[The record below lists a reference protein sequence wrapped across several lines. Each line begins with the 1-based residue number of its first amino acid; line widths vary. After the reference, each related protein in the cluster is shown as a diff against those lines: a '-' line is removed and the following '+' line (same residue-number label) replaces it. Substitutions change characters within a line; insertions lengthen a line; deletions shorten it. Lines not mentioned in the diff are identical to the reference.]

1 LYCAGLLHCIKSL
14 SVDTIIRFRT
24 IRRSGLISS
33 EHLSALVTLFNGGT
47 SFGEDINY
55 DPEFELVKAEILKLG
70 GLDYDLIEMK
80 SLALLSGKSKDIRL
94 FLFLG
99 MCYMR
104 KNEWES
110 FCDCFDA
117 LCQLIEK
124 DYNAIFPQR
133 PRAKQLAFG
142 WLGEDRF
149 LDLIDKSVPSPDAHE
164 SFKRLVDSLGKLKV
178 KLDIEFPN
186 GSPFP
191 ARLYQSAQKWVK
203 ATEPK
208 KEAPPPPPPAQQQ
221 QTTTSQTAGTVAS
234 QTTPVASPS
243 GSGAA
248 GAGSSAPTGPME
260 NVKDALE
267 LVRKAAIFLIEKE
280 PLKPAGYRLMR
291 SVRWDSIENAP
302 AVTEG
307 NLTRLDPLPEE
318 RRNFLQGLLGK
329 GDFKVAFETV
339 EKTFSSGVTLYWLDL
354 QRIAATAA
362 KQLGP
367 TYDAVRNAIQL
378 ETALFVKRVPKI
390 LTLAYSDG
398 TPFCD
403 PATLDWINSDVVA
416 MLSSGKGGGGSVN
429 DSVEADKRA
438 ANDLASG
445 NKVDDAVDLLMSKIN
460 ESGSERDNFRRRVV
474 IASIMISSKRP
485 DIAIYIL
492 ENLVEII
499 DRNNLVT
506 WEPSLAAEALNYL
519 VRAYNALLTAGK
531 DKDKEKD
538 SATNFDR
545 IIEKRDAAMKRLSFA
560 DPKIALSLIHI

>member
-1 LYCAGLLHCIKSL
+1 
-14 SVDTIIRFRT
+14 
-24 IRRSGLISS
+24 
-33 EHLSALVTLFNGGT
+33 
-47 SFGEDINY
+47 
-55 DPEFELVKAEILKLG
+55 
-70 GLDYDLIEMK
+70 
-80 SLALLSGKSKDIRL
+80 
-94 FLFLG
+94 
-99 MCYMR
+99 
-104 KNEWES
+104 
-110 FCDCFDA
+110 
-117 LCQLIEK
+117 
-124 DYNAIFPQR
+124 
-133 PRAKQLAFG
+133 
-142 WLGEDRF
+142 
-149 LDLIDKSVPSPDAHE
+149 
-164 SFKRLVDSLGKLKV
+164 
-178 KLDIEFPN
+178 
-186 GSPFP
+186 
-191 ARLYQSAQKWVK
+191 LYQSAQKWVK

-208 KEAPPPPPPAQQQ
+208 KEAPPPTPPAQQQ
-221 QTTTSQTAGTVAS
+221 SQSATSQTQNPAAA
-234 QTTPVASPS
+234 QNAPIAASPV
-243 GSGAA
+243 GGAA
-248 GAGSSAPTGPME
+248 GAGIAAPAGPME

-267 LVRKAAIFLIEKE
+267 LVRKAAILLIEKE

-291 SVRWDSIENAP
+291 SVRWDGIENAP
-302 AVTEG
+302 AVTES

-339 EKTFSSGVTLYWLDL
+339 EKAFSSGVTLYWLDL

-403 PATLDWINSDVVA
+403 PATLDWINSDVAA
-416 MLSSGKGGGGSVN
+416 MLSSGKGGGGSVT

-519 VRAYNALLTAGK
+519 VRAYNMLLTAGK
-531 DKDKEKD
+531 DRDKDNE
-538 SATNFDR
+538 ATTNLNR

-560 DPKIALSLIHI
+560 DPKIAFSN

>member
-1 LYCAGLLHCIKSL
+1 
-14 SVDTIIRFRT
+14 
-24 IRRSGLISS
+24 
-33 EHLSALVTLFNGGT
+33 
-47 SFGEDINY
+47 
-55 DPEFELVKAEILKLG
+55 
-70 GLDYDLIEMK
+70 
-80 SLALLSGKSKDIRL
+80 
-94 FLFLG
+94 
-99 MCYMR
+99 MR
-104 KNEWES
+104 KNAWES

-117 LCQLIEK
+117 LGQLIEK

-133 PRAKQLAFG
+133 PRAKQLAIG

-178 KLDIEFPN
+178 KLDVEFPN

-191 ARLYQSAQKWVK
+191 ARLYQSSQKWVK

-208 KEAPPPPPPAQQQ
+208 KEVPPPPAGQQQ
-221 QTTTSQTAGTVAS
+221 STASQTQGATTSQAAQVTSSSGGSPGTGAS
-234 QTTPVASPS
+234 AS
-243 GSGAA
+243 
-248 GAGSSAPTGPME
+248 TGPME

-280 PLKPAGYRLMR
+280 PLKPGGYRLMR
-291 SVRWDSIENAP
+291 SVRWDGIENAP
-302 AVTEG
+302 VVTEG

-318 RRNFLQGLLGK
+318 RRVFLQGLLGK

-339 EKTFSSGVTLYWLDL
+339 EKAFSSGVTLYWLDL

-367 TYDAVRNAIQL
+367 TYDTVRNAIQL

-403 PATLDWINSDVVA
+403 PATLDWINSDVAA
-416 MLSSGKGGGGSVN
+416 MLSSGKGGSGNAN
-429 DSVEADKRA
+429 DAVEADKRA

-445 NKVDDAVDLLMSKIN
+445 NKIDDAVDLLMSKIN

-499 DRNNLVT
+499 DRNNLVA

-519 VRAYNALLTAGK
+519 VRAYNMLITSGK
-531 DKDKEKD
+531 DKDREKD
-538 SATNFDR
+538 SSTNFDR
-545 IIEKRDAAMKRLSFA
+545 LIEKRDAAMKRLSFA
-560 DPKIALSLIHI
+560 DPKIAFSN

>member
-1 LYCAGLLHCIKSL
+1 M
-14 SVDTIIRFRT
+14 
-24 IRRSGLISS
+24 GLISS
-33 EHLSALVTLFNGGT
+33 GHLSALLTLLNGGT

-70 GLDYDLIEMK
+70 GLDYDLIEQK

-104 KNEWES
+104 RNEWES

-117 LCQLIEK
+117 LGQLIEK
-124 DYNAIFPQR
+124 DYNALFPQR

-164 SFKRLVDSLGKLKV
+164 SFKRLVDSLAKLKV

-208 KEAPPPPPPAQQQ
+208 KEAPPPPAPVQQQ
-221 QTTTSQTAGTVAS
+221 ATVSQPQATPLS
-234 QTTPVASPS
+234 QTT
-243 GSGAA
+243 SGAPVTATGTA
-248 GAGSSAPTGPME
+248 GAGNAAPAGPME

-291 SVRWDSIENAP
+291 SVRWDAIENAP
-302 AVTEG
+302 VVTEG

-339 EKTFSSGVTLYWLDL
+339 EKAFSSGVTLYWLDL
-354 QRIAATAA
+354 QRIATTAA

-403 PATLDWINSDVVA
+403 PATLDWINSDVAA
-416 MLSSGKGGGGSVN
+416 MLSSGKGGGGNVN
-429 DSVEADKRA
+429 DEVEADKRA

-445 NKVDDAVDLLMSKIN
+445 NKVDDAIDLLMSKIN

-499 DRNNLVT
+499 DKNNLVT

-519 VRAYNALLTAGK
+519 VRAYNALLLAGK

-538 SATNFDR
+538 TAANLDR
-545 IIEKRDAAMKRLSFA
+545 IVEKRDAAMKRLSFA
-560 DPKIALSLIHI
+560 DPKIAFSN

>member
-1 LYCAGLLHCIKSL
+1 
-14 SVDTIIRFRT
+14 
-24 IRRSGLISS
+24 
-33 EHLSALVTLFNGGT
+33 
-47 SFGEDINY
+47 
-55 DPEFELVKAEILKLG
+55 
-70 GLDYDLIEMK
+70 
-80 SLALLSGKSKDIRL
+80 
-94 FLFLG
+94 

-104 KNEWES
+104 KNEWDS

-117 LCQLIEK
+117 LGQLVEK

-149 LDLIDKSVPSPDAHE
+149 LDLIDKSVASPDAHE
-164 SFKRLVDSLGKLKV
+164 SYKRLVDCLGKLKV
-178 KLDIEFPN
+178 KLDVEFPN

-191 ARLYQSAQKWVK
+191 ARLYQAAQKWVK

-208 KEAPPPPPPAQQQ
+208 KEAPPPPPVQQ
-221 QTTTSQTAGTVAS
+221 QTTGPQTQSTPSSQAA
-234 QTTPVASPS
+234 PVATSS
-243 GSGAA
+243 AGGSA
-248 GAGSSAPTGPME
+248 GAGVSASAGPME

-302 AVTEG
+302 VVTEG

-339 EKTFSSGVTLYWLDL
+339 EKAFSSGVTLYWLDL

-367 TYDAVRNAIQL
+367 SYDAVRNAILL
-378 ETALFVKRVPKI
+378 ETAIFVKRVPKI
-390 LTLAYSDG
+390 CTLAYSDG

-403 PATLDWINSDVVA
+403 PATLDWINSDVAA
-416 MLSSGKGGGGSVN
+416 MLSSGKGGGGGNVN
-429 DSVEADKRA
+429 DVVEADRRA

-499 DRNNLVT
+499 DRNNLVN

-519 VRAYNALLTAGK
+519 VRAYTMLLTSGK
-531 DKDKEKD
+531 DKDTEKD
-538 SATNFDR
+538 SAVNLNR

-560 DPKIALSLIHI
+560 DPKIAFSN

>member
-1 LYCAGLLHCIKSL
+1 
-14 SVDTIIRFRT
+14 
-24 IRRSGLISS
+24 
-33 EHLSALVTLFNGGT
+33 
-47 SFGEDINY
+47 
-55 DPEFELVKAEILKLG
+55 LVKAEILKLG
-70 GLDYDLIEMK
+70 GLDYDLIGQK
-80 SLALLSGKSKDIRL
+80 SLALLSEKSKDIRL
-94 FLFLG
+94 FLFLC

-117 LCQLIEK
+117 LGQLIEK

-142 WLGEDRF
+142 WLGEDKF

-164 SFKRLVDSLGKLKV
+164 SFKRLVDSLGKLKI
-178 KLDIEFPN
+178 KLDVEFPN

-191 ARLYQSAQKWVK
+191 ARLYQAAQKWVK
-203 ATEPK
+203 TTEPK
-208 KEAPPPPPPAQQQ
+208 KEAPPPPPVQQQ
-221 QTTTSQTAGTVAS
+221 STTSQTQGTTTQAS
-234 QTTPVASPS
+234 SAAPS
-243 GSGAA
+243 TG
-248 GAGSSAPTGPME
+248 GSSGVGGSAPAGPME

-267 LVRKAAIFLIEKE
+267 LVRKAAFFLIEKE

-291 SVRWDSIENAP
+291 SVRWDGIENAP

-307 NLTRLDPLPEE
+307 NLTRIDPLPEE

-329 GDFKVAFETV
+329 GDFKVAFDTV
-339 EKTFSSGVTLYWLDL
+339 EKAFSSGVTLYWLDL

-367 TYDAVRNAIQL
+367 TYDNVRNAIQL
-378 ETALFVKRVPKI
+378 ETAIFVKRVPKI

-403 PATLDWINSDVVA
+403 PATLDWINSDVAA
-416 MLSSGKGGGGSVN
+416 MLSSGKGGGGNAN
-429 DSVEADKRA
+429 DAVEADKRA

-460 ESGSERDNFRRRVV
+460 ESGSERDNFRRRIV

-506 WEPSLAAEALNYL
+506 WEPSLAADALNYL
-519 VRAYNALLTAGK
+519 VRSYSMLIMSGK
-531 DKDKEKD
+531 DKENEKD
-538 SATNFDR
+538 SAVKLDR

-560 DPKIALSLIHI
+560 DPKIAFSN